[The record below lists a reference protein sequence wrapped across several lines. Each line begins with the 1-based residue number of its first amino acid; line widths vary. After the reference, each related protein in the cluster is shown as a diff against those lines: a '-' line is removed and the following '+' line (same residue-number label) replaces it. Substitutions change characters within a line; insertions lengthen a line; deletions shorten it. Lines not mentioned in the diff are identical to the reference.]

1 MNYNDH
7 SKLKEQHAVL
17 SPSSFSWINYSKDDI
32 LEKLNARYY
41 ATLRM
46 PMGTALHE
54 FAATNITLRQKI
66 SSKSLKSL
74 IPMIKLFLKAKGYS
88 DSLINYA
95 GMLPEHVYQTLI
107 LYINDCIGFR
117 MDPEVILF
125 YSNNCFGTTDAISFT
140 QDKVLRISD
149 LKTGDTP
156 AHMEQLLIYAA
167 LFCLEYHF
175 KPNELKIETRL
186 YQFGNVTEL
195 LDITPSMMVPIMD
208 QIIACDKYLEGI
220 KQGGN

>member
-7 SKLKEQHAVL
+7 SKLKDQHAIL
-17 SPSSFSWINYSKDDI
+17 SPSSFSWINYDKDDI
-32 LEKLNARYY
+32 LEKLNTRYY
-41 ATLRM
+41 ASLRM

-54 FAATNITLRQKI
+54 FAATNIALRQKI

-74 IPMIKLFLKAKGYS
+74 IPMIKLFMKAKGYS

-140 QDKVLRISD
+140 QDKILRISD

>member
-7 SKLKEQHAVL
+7 SKLKDQHAVL

-32 LEKLNARYY
+32 LEKLNTRYY
-41 ATLRM
+41 SSLRM

-54 FAATNITLRQKI
+54 FAATNISLRQKI
-66 SSKSLKSL
+66 NSRSVKAL

-95 GMLPEHVYQTLI
+95 GMLPEAVYQTLI
-107 LYINDCIGFR
+107 LYINECIGFR

-140 QDKVLRISD
+140 DNRMLRISD

-175 KPNELKIETRL
+175 KPNEIKIETRL
-186 YQFGNVTEL
+186 YQSGTVTEL
-195 LDITPSMMVPIMD
+195 TDISPSMLVPIMD
-208 QIIACDKYLEGI
+208 QIVACDKYLEGI